1 MLRLIGFGGILEA
14 SMNSRDFGVVEDAFE
29 AAKADVAP
37 VLHMSPAERY
47 ARFLDV
53 VSFFEGVWKS
63 LDPALRAR
71 SARAS
76 AAADDPGR
84 WWERIPRP

>member
-1 MLRLIGFGGILEA
+1 MQPAGFGAILEVA
-14 SMNSRDFGVVEDAFE
+14 MNSKDFGVVEDAYE

-37 VLHMSPAERY
+37 VLRLTPAERY

-53 VSFFEGVWKS
+53 VSFFDGVWRS

-71 SARAS
+71 SERAARV
-76 AAADDPGR
+76 ADDPGQ
-84 WWERIPRP
+84 WWERVPSR

>member
-1 MLRLIGFGGILEA
+1 MD
-14 SMNSRDFGVVEDAFE
+14 SRDFGVVEDPYE

-37 VLHMSPAERY
+37 VLRLSPAERY

-53 VSFFEGVWKS
+53 VSFFDGVWRS

-71 SARAS
+71 SVRAS
-76 AAADDPGR
+76 QAADDPGR
-84 WWERIPRP
+84 WWERIPRR